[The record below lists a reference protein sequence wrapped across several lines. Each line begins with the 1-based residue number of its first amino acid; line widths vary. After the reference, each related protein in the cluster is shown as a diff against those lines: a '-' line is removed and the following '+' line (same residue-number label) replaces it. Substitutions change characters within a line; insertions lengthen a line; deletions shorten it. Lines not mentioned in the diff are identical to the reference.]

1 MNYLQENIHH
11 LSSILS
17 HLGVED
23 AIISPGS
30 RNAPLT
36 VALVRNPH
44 IHCHSIVDERSAG
57 FVGLGMAKANSKPI
71 VLCCTSGTAL
81 LNYYPAIAEA
91 FYSGVPII
99 VLSADRPSELIDN
112 WDGQC
117 IRQEMV
123 FDNHIVA
130 NYSIPSYADKED
142 CLEEIEEIIQ
152 AAMQDAIS
160 MQGPIHINVPMREP
174 LYGAS
179 PSNFSFKKGE
189 VIIPNHTKV
198 ILDLNLDGYTK
209 VLVLNGAEYKK
220 NKALSTALNNI
231 VANNKAVVL
240 NDIVSNQNEDTIKGY
255 DALLIKAD
263 SNEYVP
269 ELLITTGKFLLSK
282 PLKTYL
288 RAHKPKK
295 HIHLCEKDENIGDP
309 FDSEPEII
317 TGDVAENL
325 EKITQKLKNYKNYI
339 SYWLSQCKKHEIAQN
354 SFFQEENYAEF
365 KACFILAKSLN
376 KDSVLHLANSTTVRY
391 FSYLKDYLGSNEIHA
406 NRGTSGIDGCTSTA
420 VGFALAQPE
429 KEHILITG
437 DIAFFYD
444 INALWNNKLPQN
456 LKIILL
462 NNGGGGIFRYI
473 NGPNKLE
480 ELEEFF
486 ETAHNRTAE
495 NTAKEFGIE
504 YLHSQDENSL
514 ITGLQNFYNNKN
526 RVILEIFT
534 DKYKNE
540 IQFNKFKEL

>member
-1 MNYLQENIHH
+1 
-11 LSSILS
+11 
-17 HLGVED
+17 VED

-30 RNAPLT
+30 RNAPMI
-36 VALVRNPH
+36 VALARNPH

-57 FVGLGMAKANSKPI
+57 FVGLGMAKANSKPV

-91 FYSGVPII
+91 FYSGVPLI
-99 VLSADRPSELIDN
+99 VLSADRPPELIDN

-152 AAMQDAIS
+152 AAMQDAIF
-160 MQGPIHINVPMREP
+160 MQGPVHINAPMREP
-174 LYGAS
+174 LYGEI
-179 PSNFSFKKGE
+179 PEGFSFKKGE
-189 VIIPNHTKV
+189 VIIPIRAKSH
-198 ILDLNLDGYTK
+198 LDLNLDGYTK
-209 VLVLNGAEYKK
+209 ILVLNGAEYKK
-220 NKALSTALNNI
+220 NSALALALNKI
-231 VANNKAVVL
+231 ITNNKAVVL
-240 NDIVSNQNEDTIKGY
+240 NDIISNQNEETLKGY
-255 DALLIKAD
+255 DALLLKAD
-263 SNEYVP
+263 SNDYAP
-269 ELLITTGKFLLSK
+269 EVLITTGKFVLSK
-282 PLKTYL
+282 SLKTYL
-288 RAHKPKK
+288 RKYKPKK
-295 HIHLCEKDENIGDP
+295 HIHLCEIKENIGDP
-309 FDSEPEII
+309 FDSEPQII
-317 TGDVAENL
+317 EGGLAENL
-325 EKITQKLKNYKNYI
+325 EKITQKTTNSSDYI
-339 SYWLSQCKKHEIAQN
+339 SYWLSQNKKHEIKQN

-365 KACFILAKSLN
+365 KACFTIANSIKKESII
-376 KDSVLHLANSTTVRY
+376 HLANSTTVRY
-391 FSYLKDYLGSNEIHA
+391 FSYLKSFLDNNEIHA
-406 NRGTSGIDGCTSTA
+406 NRGTSGIDGCSSTV
-420 VGFALAQPE
+420 VGFALASSKERITQPE

-437 DIAFFYD
+437 DVAFFYD
-444 INALWNNKLPQN
+444 INALWNNKLPKN

-473 NGPNKLE
+473 NGPNKLG

-504 YLHSQDENSL
+504 YLHSHDQNSL
-514 ITGLQNFYNNKN
+514 ITALQNFYNNKN
-526 RVILEIFT
+526 RVILEVFT